1 MSDVV
6 SRNNSSPQM
15 HNHKRSSRRTPRRPV
30 TPGKGKATT
39 GRDLWMAAL
48 KKRQTLLLPN
58 TYRPGSPR
66 HKTPTEYFIDTLR
79 KTGVGISAETNKSQ
93 SLTGLKGNGLYYPYL
108 STSHYMR
115 NVLGTE
121 KFPRTAEDPAVRAN
135 AGMPAYKTQEE
146 YYDEVLGLRK
156 QIAALTFES
165 ATNKTKIR
173 RLEEENAKK
182 EKEIDSLLNP
192 EKNAELR
199 RTMGDRQ
206 ADSGAIVHSLK
217 QKILKLEMQL
227 RDKESAFCKLQA
239 DLKSTKVEEMR
250 VQLETVY
257 AELMR
262 LQLSKDTGT
271 DKPKSASNNAA
282 KIKALNETVIR
293 LSRSNEQLQ
302 AENKSLKED
311 LDRAMQDSVVQVDT
325 KKEYEDMNRAE
336 LLTVIANLEKKQ
348 EQFDV
353 DGTSLFSQESS
364 RMPQGKMELQ
374 GSLEDR
380 LGQLDKRESELLDEV
395 TRLKTVVK
403 KSREDNK
410 RINDTASLPPT
421 PRRRQSKQ
429 MEDEPDSR
437 PTSARYSS
445 RRSSVITQKDMIDT
459 DKRHQGPSEEEN
471 AANKIQTVG
480 KNTKAN
486 QKVKAFRENRAA
498 KKLQHGWLD
507 YKKRRYDEEI
517 DDAAFTIQEALKGT
531 RARRRRMQQYTPDD
545 YDSSS
550 TVTDDGVYLIQS
562 SLKGHRS
569 QKQNL
574 QNWRN
579 QYSDSD
585 DNDNETPVS
594 SGTRRLSTTQ
604 RSPSIQMQKSPRRPS
619 SGSMSLGR
627 PPTAQRP
634 SSASSSKRGSITHTF
649 KAKYGPTHTTE
660 SADDDD
666 DIMF

>member
-1 MSDVV
+1 V
-6 SRNNSSPQM
+6 SRNNSTPQM
-15 HNHKRSSRRTPRRPV
+15 HNHKKSSRKTPRRPV
-30 TPGKGKATT
+30 TPGKSKATA

-48 KKRQTLLLPN
+48 KKRQMLLLPN

-93 SLTGLKGNGLYYPYL
+93 SLTGLKGSSLHYPYL

-115 NVLGTE
+115 NVMGTE
-121 KFPRTAEDPAVRAN
+121 KFPRTADDPTVRTN
-135 AGMPAYKTQEE
+135 AGTPAYKTPEE

-156 QIAALTFES
+156 QIAALTFEN
-165 ATNKTKIR
+165 ATCKTKIR

-182 EKEIDSLLNP
+182 VCEFFYIINGNKINSHSTP
-192 EKNAELR
+192 SNAELR

-250 VQLETVY
+250 VQLEAVY
-257 AELMR
+257 AELIR
-262 LQLSKDTGT
+262 LQLSKDSGT
-271 DKPKSASNNAA
+271 PDKPKSTNNNAA

-311 LDRAMQDSVVQVDT
+311 LDRALQDSVVHVDT
-325 KKEYEDMNRAE
+325 K
-336 LLTVIANLEKKQ
+336 
-348 EQFDV
+348 
-353 DGTSLFSQESS
+353 S
-364 RMPQGKMELQ
+364 KMELR

-380 LGQLDKRESELLDEV
+380 LEQLDKRETELLDEV
-395 TRLKTVVK
+395 TRLRTVVK

-410 RINDTASLPPT
+410 RIHDTTSLPPT
-421 PRRRQSKQ
+421 PRRRQSKL
-429 MEDEPDSR
+429 EDDRGSR
-437 PTSARYSS
+437 PSSARVSS
-445 RRSSVITQKDMIDT
+445 RRSSAITHDDVIDS
-459 DKRHQGPSEEEN
+459 DKRYQGPSEEEVN
-471 AANKIQTVG
+471 
-480 KNTKAN
+480 
-486 QKVKAFRENRAA
+486 AFRENRAA

-507 YKKRRYDEEI
+507 YKTRRYDEEM

-531 RARRRRMQQYTPDD
+531 HARRQRLKNWTSDD

-569 QKQNL
+569 RKQHLQK
-574 QNWRN
+574 WRN
-579 QYSDSD
+579 QHNGSD
-585 DNDNETPVS
+585 DNDDEIPAS
-594 SGTRRLSTTQ
+594 PGIRRPSTTQ
-604 RSPSIQMQKSPRRPS
+604 RSPSVQMQKSPRRLS
-619 SGSMSLGR
+619 SGSVSFGR
-627 PPTAQRP
+627 PPSAQRP
-634 SSASSSKRGSITHTF
+634 SSASSSKRGSISHTF
-649 KAKYGPTHTTE
+649 KTKYVSGTSQATE

-666 DIMF
+666 DVMF